1 METFVVR
8 IFVPAVHGEAL
19 PLCGI
24 VEHVASGH
32 AESFQGVE
40 DLVRTVAGAL
50 ERRGGAERAAADDR
64 GGS

>member
-24 VEHVASGH
+24 IEHVASGH

-40 DLVRTVAGAL
+40 DLMRTVARAL
-50 ERRGGAERAAADDR
+50 ERRAGTERAAPDDQ